1 MKMLLSRP
9 LSTLSILLLP
19 CLAHA
24 EVPQPPTIDASSY
37 ILFDPQSSQILAEHA
52 ADLPVE
58 PASITKVMT
67 AYIAFD
73 ELRQGHVKPDDEV
86 LISEKAWRTEGSRTF
101 VEVGKRVRFEDLLH
115 GMIIQSGNDAT
126 VAIAEHIA
134 GDEGVFAE
142 LMNKYAARLGMKH
155 SHFMN
160 ASGLPHAEHTMTA
173 HDIALLSQALIRDFP
188 EGYKLFS
195 EREFSF
201 GHRGQINQ
209 QNRNL
214 LLDMDP
220 SADGIKTGHTSSAGY
235 CLAASSVR
243 EGRRLIAVVMG
254 TQGTRQR
261 AQASKALLDYGFRFY
276 ENVTLFG
283 PEKPVARLAL
293 YMGDA
298 DSIDVGTLQPFIITV
313 PRDQAAAVQ
322 ITPQLPTHA
331 VAPLAQGAA
340 LGQVSITLDGKP
352 IRTLPVVAL
361 QAAAEGGFVSR
372 AIDSLRLW
380 WND

>member
-1 MKMLLSRP
+1 MMMMCSRLLSALAL
-9 LSTLSILLLP
+9 LSLTS
-19 CLAHA
+19 LAHA
-24 EVPQPPTIDASSY
+24 EVPQPPVIEASSY
-37 ILFDPQSSQILAEHA
+37 ILFDPQSSQVLTEHN
-52 ADLPVE
+52 ADQPVE

-73 ELRQGHVKPDDEV
+73 ELRQGHVKLDDEV

-142 LMNKYAARLGMKH
+142 LMNKYAAKLGMKH
-155 SHFMN
+155 SHFMD
-160 ASGLPHAEHTMTA
+160 ASGLPHTDHYMSA

-188 EGYKLFS
+188 QGYKLFS
-195 EREFSF
+195 QREFSF
-201 GHRGQINQ
+201 GHRGLINQ
-209 QNRNL
+209 HNRNL

-220 SADGIKTGHTSSAGY
+220 SADGIKTGHTNSAGF

-283 PEKPVARLAL
+283 PDKPVASLPL
-293 YMGDA
+293 YMGEA
-298 DSIDVGTLQPFIITV
+298 DSIGVGTLQPIV
-313 PRDQAAAVQ
+313 VSLPRDQVGAVKFAA
-322 ITPQLPTHA
+322 QLPAHA

-340 LGQVSITLDGKP
+340 LGQVSIMLDDKP
-352 IRTLPVVAL
+352 LRTLPVVAL
-361 QAAAEGGFVSR
+361 QAAAEGGFATR
-372 AIDSLRLW
+372 AYDSLRLW